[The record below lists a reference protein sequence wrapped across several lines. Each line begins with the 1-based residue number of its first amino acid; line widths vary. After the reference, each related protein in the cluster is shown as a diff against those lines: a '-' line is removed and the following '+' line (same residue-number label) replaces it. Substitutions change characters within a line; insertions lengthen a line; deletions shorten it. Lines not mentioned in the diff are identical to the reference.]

1 MKLLHKLL
9 PKGDDFMQ
17 KAKPYIISILIAL
30 GVGGLSAL
38 LTMGNMDIYS
48 EIVKPALAPPGFIFP
63 IVWSILYVLMGIS
76 SARVYIKNGN
86 LFFYVIQ
93 LIFNFFWSILF
104 FNLQEYLISFVWLLF
119 MWVFIILMIRD
130 FAKTDKLAAYLQIPY
145 LLWVTFAGYLNLM
158 IFLLN
163 R

>member
-1 MKLLHKLL
+1 
-9 PKGDDFMQ
+9 MQ
-17 KAKPYIISILIAL
+17 KAKPYIVSILIAL
-30 GVGGLSAL
+30 AVGGLSAL
-38 LTMGNMDIYS
+38 FTMGNMDIYS
-48 EIVKPALAPPGFIFP
+48 QIVKPPLAPPGFIFP
-63 IVWSILYVLMGIS
+63 IVWVILYVLMGIS
-76 SARVYIKNGN
+76 AAKVYLKGGN

-104 FNLQEYLISFVWLLF
+104 FNFEEYLLSFVWL
-119 MWVFIILMIRD
+119 VFLWIFIVLMIRD
-130 FAKTDKLAAYLQIPY
+130 FAKTDKKAAYLQIPY

>member
-1 MKLLHKLL
+1 
-9 PKGDDFMQ
+9 MQ
-17 KAKPYIISILIAL
+17 KAKPYIVSILIAL
-30 GVGGLSAL
+30 AVGGLSAL
-38 LTMGNMDIYS
+38 FTMGNMDIYS
-48 EIVKPALAPPGFIFP
+48 QIVKPPLAPPGFIFP
-63 IVWSILYVLMGIS
+63 IVWGILYVLMGIS
-76 SARVYIKNGN
+76 AAKVYLKGGN

-104 FNLQEYLISFVWLLF
+104 FNFEEYLLSFVWL
-119 MWVFIILMIRD
+119 VFLWIFIVLMIRD
-130 FAKTDKLAAYLQIPY
+130 FAKTDKKAAYLQIPY